1 MSNRNGNTS
10 HLTKKFISLFRRILI
25 SYMLNYAFS
34 ENEHNSEQAG
44 LLSHPLHGVSPG
56 RHLWRQEASVNHGE
70 NTDLLTTDYTD
81 SSQVFNTTAGHF
93 DELNNGHVSFY
104 KTDYIK
110 ARSSLSKQL
119 IKHESELE
127 EERREEETS
136 SNLCLVLRQEK
147 SLHALRAPDP
157 SLMLRYEEVFCEQ
170 K

>member
-1 MSNRNGNTS
+1 MEIKSDYFNRVRMNTIQNRQVFCPIPF
-10 HLTKKFISLFRRILI
+10 TE
-25 SYMLNYAFS
+25 Y
-34 ENEHNSEQAG
+34 
-44 LLSHPLHGVSPG
+44 HPAIIYGDKRPPL
-56 RHLWRQEASVNHGE
+56 AM
-70 NTDLLTTDYTD
+70 
-81 SSQVFNTTAGHF
+81 VFNTTAGHF

-110 ARSSLSKQL
+110 ARSRLSKQL

-127 EERREEETS
+127 EERQEEDETR

-170 K
+170 KYDTAKLEQCHIRRRRSLARRRTLASLLLDKGITT

>member
-1 MSNRNGNTS
+1 M
-10 HLTKKFISLFRRILI
+10 
-25 SYMLNYAFS
+25 
-34 ENEHNSEQAG
+34 
-44 LLSHPLHGVSPG
+44 
-56 RHLWRQEASVNHGE
+56 
-70 NTDLLTTDYTD
+70 
-81 SSQVFNTTAGHF
+81 FNTTAGHF

-127 EERREEETS
+127 EDRREEETS

>member
-1 MSNRNGNTS
+1 MSP
-10 HLTKKFISLFRRILI
+10 
-25 SYMLNYAFS
+25 
-34 ENEHNSEQAG
+34 
-44 LLSHPLHGVSPG
+44 LSST
-56 RHLWRQEASVNHGE
+56 AY
-70 NTDLLTTDYTD
+70 YTD
-81 SSQVFNTTAGHF
+81 AASSQVFNTTAGHF

-110 ARSSLSKQL
+110 ARSRLSKQL

-127 EERREEETS
+127 EEQKEDETS

-170 K
+170 KYDPAKLELCHIRRRRSLARRRTLASLLLDKGITT